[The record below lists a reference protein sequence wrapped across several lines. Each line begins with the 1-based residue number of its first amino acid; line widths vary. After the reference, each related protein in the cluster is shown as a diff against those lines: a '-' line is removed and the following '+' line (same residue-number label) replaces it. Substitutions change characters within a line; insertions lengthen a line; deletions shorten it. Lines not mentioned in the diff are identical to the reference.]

1 MRVTICAG
9 LSLLI
14 GSVTAVTAATAASP
28 GGTFPERTI
37 KLLLPFAP
45 GGNPD
50 TVSRILAQELTKS
63 LGQAVVVENRAGA
76 NAIIATDLVA
86 KAPADGYTLLYTT
99 GSHVINPI
107 LYRSLPY
114 DTDKDF
120 TPVVLVGSTRGQVLV
135 VNPSLPAAN
144 VQELIQLARSTTSNI
159 TYGSAGIGNTMHL
172 VAEYFNYKAGTHMVH
187 VPYKGAAPAM
197 NAVMSGEVKLAFL
210 NPVSAIEQVKHGK
223 LRALGVTGSTR
234 FPQMPDVPTIAEAG
248 VPGFEVQGG
257 WQGVFAPAG
266 TPPEVVAKLNKAFN
280 DVMASP
286 AIRQRFESMGLDVAG
301 GSPEDM
307 SRYLAKETEIYQD
320 IARAAKIEK
329 Q

>member
-14 GSVTAVTAATAASP
+14 GSVTAVTCATAASP

-107 LYRSLPY
+107 L
-114 DTDKDF
+114 
-120 TPVVLVGSTRGQVLV
+120 
-135 VNPSLPAAN
+135 
-144 VQELIQLARSTTSNI
+144 
-159 TYGSAGIGNTMHL
+159 
-172 VAEYFNYKAGTHMVH
+172 
-187 VPYKGAAPAM
+187 
-197 NAVMSGEVKLAFL
+197 
-210 NPVSAIEQVKHGK
+210 
-223 LRALGVTGSTR
+223 
-234 FPQMPDVPTIAEAG
+234 
-248 VPGFEVQGG
+248 
-257 WQGVFAPAG
+257 
-266 TPPEVVAKLNKAFN
+266 
-280 DVMASP
+280 
-286 AIRQRFESMGLDVAG
+286 
-301 GSPEDM
+301 
-307 SRYLAKETEIYQD
+307 
-320 IARAAKIEK
+320 
-329 Q
+329 